1 MAEITHIIC
10 PNPECQREIPPT
22 AKFCPY
28 CRHDVILNNHM
39 PSDDRRYRITRII
52 KQGGQGAVYEGV
64 DQDGRVYA
72 IKEMLDY
79 FIDPQERQEAINRFN
94 AEANLLQKLSH
105 PRIPR
110 VHSHF
115 TDEGR
120 HYLTMDFVRGE
131 DLEEIIQRQGALPEA
146 QVLEWADQICD
157 VLSYLHTKG
166 MVYRDMKPSNV
177 MIDAADGKVKLVDF
191 GIAKILKPSEKGGTQ
206 IGTPGYAPPE
216 QYQGRATPASDI
228 YALGATLHHALTGRD
243 PTEQPPFSFQPA
255 RNVNVQVSRRTSDAL
270 EQALNMRPDERFG
283 SVAEFRAMLRPLPG
297 APAQVRVASGRT
309 IALPGAA
316 RAQAPASAPAVS
328 GSSAGQPAGSGSG
341 APQRANPLVPAAPQP
356 VSPAPPPPAP
366 AAKVPR
372 TQPVPAPP
380 APPAPPA
387 ARRQRRNRPGGC
399 ILWAILALVGVALV
413 VSMLSLGGIGQYL
426 PDLPLG
432 EPDTPEV
439 ELGPQR
445 AFSQELTVTVPAGA
459 DDATIRTAFGQAYEA
474 RLAQEHPGAVINQNV
489 GLTYVGDPPQAIGQE
504 NGAVQYQATVQG
516 FVQLPQGP

>member
-10 PNPECQREIPPT
+10 PNPECYREIPPR

-28 CRHDVILNNHM
+28 CRHDTILNNYM

-52 KQGGQGAVYEGV
+52 KRGGQGAVYEGV
-64 DQDGRVYA
+64 DQDERVYA

-79 FIDPQERQEAINRFN
+79 FLDPDERQEAINRFN

-105 PRIPR
+105 PRIPC
-110 VHSHF
+110 VYSHF

-131 DLEEIIQRQGALPEA
+131 DLEEIIERQGALPEA

-157 VLSYLHTKG
+157 VLNYLHTNG
-166 MVYRDMKPSNV
+166 MVDRDMKPSNV

-243 PTEQPPFSFQPA
+243 PTDHPPFSFQSA

-270 EQALNMRPDERFG
+270 EQALKMRPDERFG
-283 SVAEFRAMLRPLPG
+283 SVSEFRAMLRPLPG
-297 APAQVRVASGRT
+297 APAHVRVASGGT
-309 IALPGAA
+309 LALPGAA

-328 GSSAGQPAGSGSG
+328 GSSAVQTAGSSSG
-341 APQRANPLVPAAPQP
+341 TPQRANPLVPAVPLPVAPDPPAEPAATAPRMQP
-356 VSPAPPPPAP
+356 VPVPPVPPAP
-366 AAKVPR
+366 S
-372 TQPVPAPP
+372 
-380 APPAPPA
+380 A
-387 ARRQRRNRPGGC
+387 ARRQRRNWLGGC
-399 ILWAILALVGVALV
+399 ILWAVLALVGVALV
-413 VSMLSLGGIGQYL
+413 VLMLSLGGISQYL
-426 PDLPLG
+426 PDLPFG
-432 EPDTPEV
+432 GSDTPPV
-439 ELGPQR
+439 ELGSQGV
-445 AFSQELTVTVPAGA
+445 FSQDLTVTVPADA
-459 DDATIRTAFGQAYEA
+459 DDATIRAAFEQAYEA
-474 RLAQEHPGAVINQNV
+474 RLAQNHPGAVINQNV
-489 GLTYVGDPPQAIGQE
+489 GLTYVGDPPREIGQE
-504 NGAVQYQATVQG
+504 NGAVQYQATMQG